1 MTDVETFDAFYRGTS
16 QRLTRYA
23 YGLTGDPGEA
33 QDLTQEAYARAWQRW
48 RRIRAYD
55 DSEAWLRLVV
65 NRLAMDRWRR
75 LRVRR
80 AAAAAAPPIA
90 PVEPPADETVVLV
103 TAMRGLPFDQRQVLL
118 LHHLMDRSLAE
129 IAQETGTNINTVKSR
144 LVRGRAALANALKD
158 LKPRTYTGG
167 NRDH

>member
-1 MTDVETFDAFYRGTS
+1 
-16 QRLTRYA
+16 
-23 YGLTGDPGEA
+23 
-33 QDLTQEAYARAWQRW
+33 
-48 RRIRAYD
+48 
-55 DSEAWLRLVV
+55 
-65 NRLAMDRWRR
+65 MDRWRR

-90 PVEPPADETVVLV
+90 PVEPPADETVILV
-103 TAMRGLPFDQRQVLL
+103 AALRELPFDQRQVLL

-129 IAQETGTNINTVKSR
+129 IAQGPGTNINTVKSR
-144 LVRGRAALANALKD
+144 LVRGRAALADALKE